1 LSHNRIVQKR
11 RTSRGQIEPGRN
23 NPTSAFVWA
32 AGMADDTAVAWLDA
46 VLPSWRQTWRKRGAD
61 VLQEVSRSGHENIAE
76 RLIQLFGQ
84 PAP

>member
-1 LSHNRIVQKR
+1 
-11 RTSRGQIEPGRN
+11 
-23 NPTSAFVWA
+23 
-32 AGMADDTAVAWLDA
+32 MADDTAVAWLDA